1 MASARDLIIIKYGG
15 SGGVDSLDMGL
26 DVLGIPFVFVGA
38 AAAGIEADYELF
50 EVQRKDKAAVG
61 GAAVGVELLGI
72 ELVSDTVAPGI
83 AYLRAIVWLRG
94 DGEGVCGVSG
104 VGAAGFVVKARHIAR
119 EVDVA
124 WVAVAAVGAVV
135 ARAGVVDENLN
146 VLVAIVLLLGIQ
158 ADR

>member
-1 MASARDLIIIKYGG
+1 MPVVI
-15 SGGVDSLDMGL
+15 
-26 DVLGIPFVFVGA
+26 A
-38 AAAGIEADYELF
+38 AARGVEAEDKGIEIGVEENL
-50 EVQRKDKAAVG
+50 AVRGAG
-61 GAAVGVELLGI
+61 GIVELLHG
-72 ELVSDTVAPGI
+72 EREVRAVAPGI
-83 AYLRAIVWLRG
+83 GMTFIAADAQDGKGKLLICFSVCAAFLYL
-94 DGEGVCGVSG
+94 
-104 VGAAGFVVKARHIAR
+104 KARHIAR